1 MISTDSASYFLKRSM
16 LNSFVGTLTQARM
29 GVGRVINITSPFNFN
44 KLVSDLDIH
53 ANTPESGDC
62 KDSKFIYPASGH
74 IMTGN
79 LKIISDSRIRYIVS
93 KGPKYRFPS
102 RIDFKKCREEIASAL
117 NDFGNR
123 WCKREYVEPDALKG
137 WKVSIFKIVDQRIKF
152 YSQNTNLL
160 LPKPKSTFRH
170 LKQGVQDFHR
180 KYVLVPAD

>member
-1 MISTDSASYFLKRSM
+1 M
-16 LNSFVGTLTQARM
+16 
-29 GVGRVINITSPFNFN
+29 
-44 KLVSDLDIH
+44 
-53 ANTPESGDC
+53 
-62 KDSKFIYPASGH
+62 YPAAGH

-79 LKIISDSRIRYIVS
+79 LKSISDSRIRYIVS

-123 WCKREYVEPDALKG
+123 WCKRKYVEPDALKE

-160 LPKPKSTFRH
+160 PLNLKPLS
-170 LKQGVQDFHR
+170 GI
-180 KYVLVPAD
+180 